1 MLLAAERVSKY
12 SHYSIS
18 IALGNGDTQS
28 ACWGVQLR
36 GPFEARCS
44 MRRATPQCITTP
56 GARQGQLFLLV
67 VVVLWARLTAR
78 TVLCRAVQTA

>member
-1 MLLAAERVSKY
+1 
-12 SHYSIS
+12 
-18 IALGNGDTQS
+18 
-28 ACWGVQLR
+28 
-36 GPFEARCS
+36 